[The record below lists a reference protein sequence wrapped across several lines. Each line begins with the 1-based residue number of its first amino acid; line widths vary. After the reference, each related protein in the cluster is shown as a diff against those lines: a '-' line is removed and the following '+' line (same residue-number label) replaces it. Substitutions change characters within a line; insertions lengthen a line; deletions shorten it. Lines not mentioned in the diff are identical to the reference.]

1 MAKRVTIKTS
11 TAARGSR
18 IDLYLAQ
25 GCPELD
31 LTRSRIQELIREG
44 QVRIADAMVKP
55 HHRLSG
61 DETITVVI
69 PDMKALS
76 VGPADIPLQ
85 ILYEDRD
92 LIVIDKPAGLVV
104 HPAPGNLEGTLVN
117 ALLHHCR
124 DLSGIGGVER
134 PGIVHRL
141 DKDTSG
147 VMVAAK
153 NDAAHQSLSRQIKAR
168 QVKKI
173 YLAIVRGILQKDSDT
188 IEMPIGRHRLQR
200 KKMIVKTAG
209 GRNATTHFQV
219 EERFEG
225 YTLLS
230 LTLKTGRTHQIR
242 VHLASIHHPVVGDPL
257 YGGKHYRRLEHRGET
272 MPAPRQML
280 HSRRLGFRH
289 PGTGDYVEF
298 EAPVPEDMAAALRFI
313 GSASEDGG

>member
-1 MAKRVTIKTS
+1 MAKAVTITPS
-11 TAARGSR
+11 EEARGKR

-25 GCPELD
+25 GCPELG
-31 LTRSRIQELIREG
+31 LTRSRIQDLIREG
-44 QVRIADAMVKP
+44 QVRIAGATIKA

-61 DETITVVI
+61 HETITVVI
-69 PDMKALS
+69 PALKTLD

-85 ILYEDRD
+85 ILYEDHD

-153 NDAAHQSLSRQIKAR
+153 NDAAHQSLSRQIKTR

-173 YLAIVRGILQKDSDT
+173 YVALVRGVVRKDSDT
-188 IEMPIGRHRLQR
+188 LEIPIGRHQRQR
-200 KKMIVKTAG
+200 KKMTVKPAG
-209 GRNATTHFQV
+209 GRSATTHFQV
-219 EERFEG
+219 EERFDG
-225 YTLLS
+225 YSLLS
-230 LTLKTGRTHQIR
+230 VTLRTGRTHQIR
-242 VHLASIHHPVVGDPL
+242 VHLASIHHPIVGDPL
-257 YGGKHYRRLEHRGET
+257 YGGRHYRLLESRGKK
-272 MPAPRQML
+272 MPVPRQML
-280 HSRRLGFRH
+280 HSRLLGFRH
-289 PGTGDYVEF
+289 PGTADYMEF

-313 GSASEDGG
+313 GSASGAGG